1 MVYSSVTMR
10 YRILYIFITITM
22 VIFSGI
28 AHAQGFITGYWEGS
42 MKFVDGVL
50 PIAMRLVEQGALLDI
65 PSQNLYGFPC
75 ASSSFIKNKLVIVF
89 AFGNTKLTFDGV
101 ITGTQYAGN
110 FTNGN
115 TGGSFE
121 LNVSKKP
128 LRRGESALRIPV
140 NGAVLPGTLLVP
152 QDIPDKVPLVIFH
165 SGLGVTDRNGNN
177 YNIAGK
183 NDAIKQLAE
192 ALQLSGVASFR
203 YDKRGAGEAY
213 WLVKS
218 ENELSPKVWTNDF
231 VEIIKYFKN
240 DSRFSSIW
248 IMGIHDGA
256 LIAAA
261 AAQKTSEYNG
271 IIIACSSAYSPYETY
286 FKSIEDAPQDKQ
298 AEGKAILE
306 SLKKGKKVTNYSE
319 FYASAFRISFQNYLI
334 ELFTFDLKRD
344 LAKIKK
350 PILVIQGDRD
360 MQVTYY
366 EYTKIMEAVP
376 HAKGIVIPEMNHVLK
391 LVSPFMDDNNKAF
404 SDPAFPIP
412 LELLTG
418 ILDFIKEN
426 Q

>member
-1 MVYSSVTMR
+1 MKYRYGFIAASIYMLLVTN
-10 YRILYIFITITM
+10 IVL
-22 VIFSGI
+22 
-28 AHAQGFITGYWEGS
+28 AQGVLTGYWEGT
-42 MKFVDGVL
+42 MQFIDGVL
-50 PIAMRLVEQGALLDI
+50 PVALRIVEQGALLDI

-75 ASSSFIKNKLVIVF
+75 ESSSFVKNKLRIVF
-89 AFGNTKLTFDGV
+89 AFGNTRLTFDGV
-101 ITGTQYAGN
+101 VSGTQFSGN
-110 FTNGN
+110 FTNGSA
-115 TGGSFE
+115 GGSFL
-121 LNVSKKP
+121 LNLVKKP
-128 LRRGESALRIPV
+128 VRRGEFSLRISV
-140 NGAVLPGTLLVP
+140 KKAVIPGTLLIP
-152 QDIPDKVPLVIFH
+152 QDVPDKVPLIIFH

-192 ALQLSGVASFR
+192 ALQLSGIASFR

-218 ENELSPKVWTNDF
+218 ENELSPKIWTDDLI
-231 VEIIKYFKN
+231 EIIKYFKN

-248 IMGIHDGA
+248 LMGIHDGA
-256 LIAAA
+256 LITAAA
-261 AAQKTSEYNG
+261 ALKSSDYNG
-271 IIIACSSAYSPYETY
+271 VIIACSSAYSPYETY
-286 FKSIEDAPQDKQ
+286 LKSIEDASQDKQ

-306 SLKKGKKVTNYSE
+306 SLKKGKKVTNYSD
-319 FYASAFRISFQNYLI
+319 FYATAFRLSFQNYLI

-344 LAKIKK
+344 LARIKK

-366 EYTKIMEAVP
+366 EYIKIMEAVP
-376 HAKGIVIPEMNHVLK
+376 QAKGIVIPEMNHVLK

-412 LELLTG
+412 FELLTG
-418 ILDFIKEN
+418 ILDFIKGN

>member
-1 MVYSSVTMR
+1 MR
-10 YRILYIFITITM
+10 YRSLYVVLITSIVVT
-22 VIFSGI
+22 VSGTVF
-28 AHAQGFITGYWEGS
+28 AQGFITGYWEGS
-42 MKFVDGVL
+42 MKFVDGTL
-50 PIAMRLVEQGALLDI
+50 PVAMRLVEQGALLDL
-65 PSQNLYGFPC
+65 PSQNLYGFPSS
-75 ASSSFIKNKLVIVF
+75 SSSFIKNKLVIVF
-89 AFGNTKLTFDGV
+89 TFGNTKLSFDGV
-101 ITGTQYAGN
+101 VTGTQYAGN
-110 FTNGN
+110 FSNG
-115 TGGSFE
+115 TVGGSFE
-121 LNVSKKP
+121 FTVAKKP
-128 LRRGESALRIPV
+128 VRRGESALRIPV
-140 NGAVLPGTLLVP
+140 KGAVLPGTLLVP
-152 QDIPDKVPLVIFH
+152 QDIFNKMPLIIFH

-192 ALQLSGVASFR
+192 ALQLSGIASFR
-203 YDKRGAGEAY
+203 YDKRGAGEAF

-218 ENELSPKVWTNDF
+218 ENELSPKIWTDDL
-231 VEIIKYFKN
+231 VAIIKYFKN
-240 DSRFSSIW
+240 DTRFSSIW
-248 IMGIHDGA
+248 LIGIHDGA
-256 LIAAA
+256 LITAAA
-261 AAQKTSEYNG
+261 AVKSSDYNG
-271 IIIACSSAYSPYETY
+271 IIIACSSAYSPYEVY
-286 FKSIEDAPQDKQ
+286 LKSIEDAPQDKQ

-319 FYASAFRISFQNYLI
+319 FYASAFRNSFQNYLI

-350 PILVIQGDRD
+350 PILIIQGDRD

-376 HAKGIVIPEMNHVLK
+376 QAKGLVIPEMNHVLK

-418 ILDFIKEN
+418 ILDFIKGN